1 MAWGFW
7 SASTVSDRGRSPRRL
22 TTTNTSAIYYQT
34 QPTPQPCTVAVNQCV
49 QQEETFAPVPQQ
61 QQQQQQQQQARSRQQ
76 SVCGSPCQSVC
87 HSPTCQSP
95 SCQSGTTGKS
105 CHPPFIEAYFTFD
118 PDYRQI
124 QNFS

>member
-34 QPTPQPCTVAVNQCV
+34 QTPQPCTVAVNQIV
-49 QQEETFAPVPQQ
+49 QQEETFAPPPPIAA
-61 QQQQQQQQQARSRQQ
+61 QQQQQQQARSRQQ

-95 SCQSGTTGKS
+95 SCQSGTTG
-105 CHPPFIEAYFTFD
+105 E
-118 PDYRQI
+118 
-124 QNFS
+124 